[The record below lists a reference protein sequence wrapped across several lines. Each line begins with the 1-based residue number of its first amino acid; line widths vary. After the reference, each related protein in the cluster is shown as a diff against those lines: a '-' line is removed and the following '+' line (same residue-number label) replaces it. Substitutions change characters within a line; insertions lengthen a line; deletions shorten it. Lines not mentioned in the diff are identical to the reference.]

1 MTNIC
6 GLGLEHGISSSCTCC
21 IECKMIRAAVERWR
35 LETAI
40 TDDMWF
46 VAVLK
51 HSSAWYCR
59 LVDTDFYTLMPCAE
73 NEK

>member
-1 MTNIC
+1 
-6 GLGLEHGISSSCTCC
+6 
-21 IECKMIRAAVERWR
+21 MIRAAVERWR